1 MHTLG
6 ALVMWGGLILL
17 LVGGLMF
24 LLSAFSESI
33 LWGLGVLFVPFVS
46 LAFLILHWGRA
57 KDSFFLQLWGLALVM
72 LGVLAFKVH
81 LPLVH

>member
-6 ALVMWGGLILL
+6 TAVMWIGLVLMV
-17 LVGGLMF
+17 VGGLMF
-24 LLSAFSESI
+24 LISAFSESI

-57 KDSFFLQLWGLALVM
+57 KDGFFLQLWGIAIVV
-72 LGVLAFKVH
+72 LGVLAFKAH
-81 LPLVH
+81 LPIPH